1 MMRFSLRRIPELGTA
16 PAARAGRG
24 ATTSRHVKRTAIAL
38 LLFGLALPRPRAT
51 AESLPSDTRVRLPTG
66 LFLDTAGTSLDVGNM
81 PLKMIPAPGGRR
93 LVLLL
98 SGWREQGVQVVDRD
112 SKKVVQTLPQGSAF
126 LGLAFSP
133 DGRSLYASGG
143 NDDAVYHYAWEDGQ
157 ARKLESFALTAKP
170 AEKKADQEA
179 TRYSAGLAVSADG
192 KWLYVAENI
201 SDTLAVLELP
211 SGRVLQRLATAH
223 YPYDVVV
230 SPKGLVYVSAWGAS
244 SVNVFRPRP
253 RSTKN
258 SSSPPARILEPAGT
272 IEVGRHPSGLYL
284 SSRTNRL
291 FVACASTDSIAVVD
305 TNRRRVVNTLLDP
318 APAGPHEGSTP
329 NALALGS
336 AGTRLFV
343 AEADSNAVAVFDLSP
358 GTAGT
363 PRARGNDRLM
373 GRIPAGWYP
382 ADLLLDSDSLLVL
395 NAKGRGTKPNPG
407 MFQPLRKMPP
417 GSTDYTLGSLNG
429 TVATIPL
436 ATLGALTE
444 LTGRVVRANGWDAPH
459 SAPSYPPFE
468 HVVYIIKE
476 NRTYDQVFA
485 DLPQGDGDPSLLFFP
500 REVSPNHHALAER
513 FGLFDRFFTNA
524 EVSEQG
530 HPWSTSAYVTDYTE
544 KTTPATYSD
553 RRPGRDEKDVDEPAN
568 GYLWDLAIRKGLSVR
583 IYGEL
588 AEPIEGSNPVRY
600 RSSKP
605 RLSAITSEDYP
616 SFDMAI
622 KDQVRADA
630 WLKEFQG
637 FVASGRM
644 PTLEVLHLPCDH
656 TSGARPGK
664 PTPRAQMADN
674 DLALARIV
682 EAISKSPFWK
692 NTVVFVLEDDAQAGP
707 DHVDSHRSVML
718 AISAYN
724 RPGTLHRFVNTT
736 DVMATIEEILGLEPL
751 SQFDNFGRPLREI
764 FQKDAELTPY
774 EPIVPRTSLEEL
786 NPENGPAAKQSML
799 LDLDSP
805 DASDDDLFNRI
816 LWQVIK
822 GDVLP
827 YPAPRQIPVREI
839 VLSR

>member
-1 MMRFSLRRIPELGTA
+1 MKR
-16 PAARAGRG
+16 AAF
-24 ATTSRHVKRTAIAL
+24 AL
-38 LLFGLALPRPRAT
+38 LLFGLAITGPRASAQT
-51 AESLPSDTRVRLPTG
+51 PPSDTRVRLPTG

-93 LVLLL
+93 LVLLM

-112 SKKVVQTLPQGSAF
+112 SKMVVQTLPQGSAF

-133 DGRSLYASGG
+133 DGKSLYASGG

-157 ARKLESFALTAKP
+157 ARKVDSFPLAVKP
-170 AEKKADQEA
+170 AEKKPDDEA

-211 SGRVLQRLATAH
+211 SGRVLQRLATGH
-223 YPYDVVV
+223 YPYDIAVG
-230 SPKGLVYVSAWGAS
+230 SKGLVYVSAWGAS
-244 SVNVFRPRP
+244 IVNVFRPTP
-253 RSTKN
+253 RSTKS
-258 SSSPPARILEPAGT
+258 SSSPAARILEPVGT
-272 IEVGRHPSGLYL
+272 IEVGRHPSGMYL

-291 FVACASTDSIAVVD
+291 FVACGSTDSIAVVD
-305 TNRRRVVNTLLDP
+305 TVRRRVVNTLLDP

-329 NALALGS
+329 NAVTLGS

-343 AEADSNAVAVFDLSP
+343 AEADSNAVAVFDLSAR
-358 GTAGT
+358 TAGT
-363 PRARGNDRLM
+363 PRARGKDRLS

-382 ADLLLDSDSLLVL
+382 ADLLLDSESLLVL

-407 MFQPLRKMPP
+407 MYQPLRRMPP

-429 TVATIPL
+429 TVTTIPL
-436 ATLGALTE
+436 STLGTLPE
-444 LTGRVVRANGWDAPH
+444 LTGRVVRANGWDVPR

-500 REVSPNHHALAER
+500 REISPNHHALAER

-544 KTTPATYSD
+544 KTTSATYSD
-553 RRPGRDEKDVDEPAN
+553 RRPGRDEKDVDEPAT
-568 GYLWDLAIRKGLSVR
+568 GYLWDLALRKGKSVR

-588 AEPIEGSNPVRY
+588 AEPVEGSNPPRY

-605 RLSAITSEDYP
+605 ALTSITSDEYP
-616 SFDMAI
+616 PFDMAI
-622 KDQVRADA
+622 KDQARVDV
-630 WLKEFQG
+630 WLKEFRG
-637 FVASGRM
+637 FVASGKM
-644 PTLEVLHLPCDH
+644 PALEVLHLPCDH

-674 DLALARIV
+674 YLALARIV

-718 AISAYN
+718 TISAYN
-724 RPGTLHRFVNTT
+724 RPGTLHRFANTT

-774 EPIVPRTSLEEL
+774 EPIVPQTSLDEL
-786 NPENGPAAKQSML
+786 NPQNGPAAKQSML

-816 LWQVIK
+816 LWQTIK
-822 GDVLP
+822 GDALP
-827 YPAPRQIPVREI
+827 YPAPRRIPVREI